1 MLQILLFTAL
11 SILYL
16 ALALCV
22 APYFAGYVAGS
33 LSAIAVYRKFGNI
46 NEVKDMAE
54 SKGRFEGL
62 DILKYGFKV
71 SYWTVLYLVFW
82 PVACIVEGVVMTS
95 RFLRDI
101 AYFPQ

>member
-1 MLQILLFTAL
+1 
-11 SILYL
+11 
-16 ALALCV
+16 
-22 APYFAGYVAGS
+22 
-33 LSAIAVYRKFGNI
+33 
-46 NEVKDMAE
+46 MAE

-82 PVACIVEGVVMTS
+82 PVACIVEGIVMAS